1 MKCRNGF
8 VSNSSS
14 SSFVILTRAETF
26 DRVLS
31 KESENL
37 QAFVKALEEK
47 KTGIVE
53 REKLFGM
60 DMAKIGY
67 GLGNI
72 DSFEYGPAGD
82 LLEEF
87 AKNDDGDVDSDL
99 RDELGGFVDRLRSL
113 PKKDRFLHE
122 EES

>member
-14 SSFVILTRAETF
+14 SSFVILTKAETF
-26 DRVLS
+26 DMVLS

-37 QAFVKALEEK
+37 KAFVKALE

-53 REKLFGM
+53 RSKVFGM

-67 GLGNI
+67 GEGNS
-72 DSFEYGPAGD
+72 DTFEYGPQAD
-82 LLEEF
+82 LLREF
-87 AKNDDGDVDSDL
+87 STNDDDEYGEGLEEELSEFVNKL
-99 RDELGGFVDRLRSL
+99 RDL

-122 EES
+122 VEG

>member
-14 SSFVILTRAETF
+14 SSFVILTKAETF

-37 QAFVKALEEK
+37 QAFVKALEK

-53 REKLFGM
+53 HSKIFGM

-67 GLGNI
+67 AFG
-72 DSFEYGPAGD
+72 DTDTFEYGPQAD
-82 LLEEF
+82 LLQEF
-87 AKNDDGDVDSDL
+87 STNDDGDEDSDL
-99 RDELGGFVDRLRSL
+99 RNELSEFVDKLRGL
-113 PKKDRFLHE
+113 QAKDRFLYE